1 MPLYDPRS
9 EKPYKLS
16 RSRIEN
22 FSKCK
27 RCFYLEEKLGV
38 KKPDSFPFNLNNAVD
53 QLLKDEFDSFRG
65 TEKNHPYL
73 IESSIDAKPYD
84 HPDIE
89 IWRTRNQ
96 GIGIELKE
104 LNLYI
109 FGLVDDVWINTK
121 NDKLIIADYKAT
133 SKKGD
138 VTIDAPW
145 QISYKR
151 QIEIYQ
157 WLFRQNGFDV
167 DDMSYFVYCNGI
179 KDSKIFDNC
188 LNFKVKILPYK
199 ANDSWVTP
207 ALEEIKNC
215 LDSDEI
221 PKESDR
227 CDYCA
232 YNRKIKLFS

>member
-1 MPLYDPRS
+1 MFQPTLY
-9 EKPYKLS
+9 LM
-16 RSRIEN
+16 
-22 FSKCK
+22 
-27 RCFYLEEKLGV
+27 LL
-38 KKPDSFPFNLNNAVD
+38 SFPFNLNNAVD
-53 QLLKDEFDSFRG
+53 QLLKDEFDSYRG
-65 TEKNHPYL
+65 TENNHPYL

-109 FGLVDDVWINTK
+109 YGLVDDVWINTK

-151 QIEIYQ
+151 QIEIEILKPTVNINE
-157 WLFRQNGFDV
+157 LFTFIY
-167 DDMSYFVYCNGI
+167 SF
-179 KDSKIFDNC
+179 
-188 LNFKVKILPYK
+188 
-199 ANDSWVTP
+199 
-207 ALEEIKNC
+207 
-215 LDSDEI
+215 
-221 PKESDR
+221 
-227 CDYCA
+227 
-232 YNRKIKLFS
+232 